1 MSCGPAEA
9 LKGLADGIDILD
21 DKIDSLYI
29 ICVIFFTILFYL

>member
-21 DKIDSLYI
+21 DKIDSLI
-29 ICVIFFTILFYL
+29 EESPLGKLN